1 MKGMMFLNSII
12 PFQKELKFDTQV
24 KEITSISLEREFE
37 IREDEIKGNLF
48 VTGEYKSHEISAN
61 VIPFSFK
68 IPFTIAISND
78 LVKESIHLEIHDFA
92 YEMKGIDQIQVSIEL
107 ELSGDMKE
115 EKEETIEPSENEI
128 LEIFEEPVLREES
141 SEVLE
146 LGEKGTNEDTELVN
160 MKEEN
165 LILNQVSNE
174 SEYVTYHV
182 HIVEDSDSIE
192 SICTKYQVTPDLL
205 REYNS
210 FTELSKGDKLLI
222 PVSYE

>member
-1 MKGMMFLNSII
+1 MNNII

-37 IREDEIKGNLF
+37 IKEDEIKGNLF

-68 IPFTIAISND
+68 IPFTIAISKD
-78 LVKESIHLEIHDFA
+78 LVKDSIQLEIHDFA
-92 YEMKGIDQIQVSIEL
+92 YEMKGFDQIQVSIEL

-115 EKEETIEPSENEI
+115 EKEETIEPLENEV
-128 LEIFEEPVLREES
+128 LEMFEEPVLREEN

-146 LGEKGTNEDTELVN
+146 LGDKEKDEGTESVKME
-160 MKEEN
+160 EEN
-165 LILNQVSNE
+165 FILNQVSNE
-174 SEYVTYHV
+174 SEYITYHV
-182 HIVEDSDSIE
+182 HIVGDSDSIE